1 MPLTLGIAGAAV
13 SLKNNAEPVA
23 LGYRVNYISN
33 PSFEIDTT
41 NWIATGSGT
50 IARTTGQFNT
60 GSASLAITNA
70 SGSAAQFG
78 NNGTMTPFVAGEG
91 TYYVS
96 AYVKLAPGVSTA
108 NYWIRCLQYETQSSG
123 GTVATANVGVV
134 ELSVTGSWVRIGGT
148 LSKSPLASFLVMR
161 VVTGSSL
168 AGEIFYVDSVMLEKS
183 ESLGSYFDGDS
194 GGFWT
199 GQSNNS
205 FSGATPY

>member
-1 MPLTLGIAGAAV
+1 MPLTLGIAGAAG
-13 SLKNNAEPVA
+13 SLKNKGEPVA

-33 PSFEIDTT
+33 PSFEVDTT
-41 NWIATGSGT
+41 NWLATGAGT

-60 GSASLAITNA
+60 GSASLAVTN
-70 SGSAAQFG
+70 SNGTAAQFG
-78 NNGTMTPFVAGEG
+78 NSGTMIPYVAGEG
-91 TYYVS
+91 TYYAS
-96 AYVKLAPGVSTA
+96 AYVKLAPGNSTA

-123 GTVATANVGVV
+123 GTVAATNIGVV
-134 ELSVTGSWVRIGGT
+134 ELSVTGNWVRIGST
-148 LSKSPLASFLVMR
+148 FSKSPLANFLIIR
-161 VVTGSSL
+161 VATGSAL

-183 ESLGSYFDGDS
+183 DSLGSYFDGDN

>member
-1 MPLTLGIAGAAV
+1 MPLTLGIAGAAG

-23 LGYRVNYISN
+23 LGYRVNYVSN
-33 PSFEIDTT
+33 PSFEVDTT
-41 NWIATGSGT
+41 GWSAVAGATL
-50 IARTTGQFNT
+50 ARTTGQFNT
-60 GSASLAITNA
+60 GSASLSVTNV
-70 SGSAAQFG
+70 SGSAAQYQ
-78 NNGTMTPFVAGEG
+78 MIPFVAGEG
-91 TYYVS
+91 TYSVS
-96 AYVKLAPGVSTA
+96 AYIKLAPGVSTG

>member
-1 MPLTLGIAGAAV
+1 MPLTLGIAGAAG
-13 SLKNNAEPVA
+13 SLKDKGEPVS
-23 LGYRVNYISN
+23 LGYRVNYVSN
-33 PSFEIDTT
+33 PSFEVDTT
-41 NWIATGSGT
+41 NWIATSAGT

-60 GSASLAITNA
+60 GSASLAVTNG
-70 SGSAAQFG
+70 SGSSAQFG
-78 NNGTMTPFVAGEG
+78 NSGTMIPFVAGEG

-108 NYWIRCLQYETQSSG
+108 NYWIRHLQYETQSSS
-123 GTVATANVGVV
+123 GTVAAANIGVV
-134 ELSVTGSWVRIGGT
+134 ELSVTGNWVRIGGSF
-148 LSKSPLASFLVMR
+148 SKSPLANFVILR
-161 VVTGSSL
+161 VVTGSSF

-183 ESLGSYFDGDS
+183 GSLGSYFDGDS